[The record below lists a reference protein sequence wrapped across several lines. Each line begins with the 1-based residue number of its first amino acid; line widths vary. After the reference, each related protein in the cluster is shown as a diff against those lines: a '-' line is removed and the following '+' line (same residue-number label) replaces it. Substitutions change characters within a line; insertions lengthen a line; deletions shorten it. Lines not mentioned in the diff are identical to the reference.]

1 MVQELHEMFDL
12 VSFFIMMAT
21 IYVFC
26 CILMGVIE
34 MVVTSRMTGT
44 CTRWERWSPRSGGRL
59 KGLKELEFVF
69 VLAAEIIQVLNSIS
83 WVRCA
88 SGNVCYII

>member
-1 MVQELHEMFDL
+1 MHEMFDL

-59 KGLKELEFVF
+59 KGLKLEFVF
-69 VLAAEIIQVLNSIS
+69 VSAAEIKFKF
-83 WVRCA
+83 
-88 SGNVCYII
+88 

>member
-1 MVQELHEMFDL
+1 MFEL
-12 VSFFIMMAT
+12 VFFYHDGDN

-26 CILMGVIE
+26 WAIGEVMGVIE

-59 KGLKELEFVF
+59 KGLKLEFVF
-69 VLAAEIIQVLNSIS
+69 VSAAEIKFKF
-83 WVRCA
+83 
-88 SGNVCYII
+88 

>member
-44 CTRWERWSPRSGGRL
+44 CTRWEEGDGDGDVGDDGDDGDDGDGDGG
-59 KGLKELEFVF
+59 K
-69 VLAAEIIQVLNSIS
+69 
-83 WVRCA
+83 
-88 SGNVCYII
+88 